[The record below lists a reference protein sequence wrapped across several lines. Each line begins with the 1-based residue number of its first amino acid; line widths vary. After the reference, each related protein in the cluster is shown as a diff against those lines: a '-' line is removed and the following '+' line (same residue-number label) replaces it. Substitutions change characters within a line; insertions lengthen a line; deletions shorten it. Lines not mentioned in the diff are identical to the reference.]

1 MEPDMIV
8 KVRKPAIFRLTR
20 ATARMATAAV
30 AIVLSFERQSLRRLR
45 FVAGVSS
52 FSTVAV
58 READGSRIGSVF
70 ITGFSTGLLEWVKEM
85 CG

>member
-1 MEPDMIV
+1 MEPDMTV
-8 KVRKPAIFRLTR
+8 KVRKPAIFRPTR
-20 ATARMATAAV
+20 ATARRATAKV
-30 AIVLSFERQSLRRLR
+30 AIVLSLDRQSLRRLR

-58 READGSRIGSVF
+58 READGSEIDSVLTSNF
-70 ITGFSTGLLEWVKEM
+70 CTGLSERIKET